1 MKFFSSYSSGLSC
14 SPEPFTFV
22 SLLPLS
28 LSLEAT
34 CLFYHF
40 YALLSTPFFAFCF
53 FYTLFPFS
61 YLFLS
66 ILLRSFVLLIQKV
79 TAVRRSVVTLDRLW
93 YLDKK
98 NKLTEQ
104 KLCESLEAPPR
115 FELGIRVLQTHALP
129 LGYVAI
135 YNILYHYCHIY
146 ATFFR
151 YNVFQIRNP
160 PASGSLLTT
169 TSDKESSRKR
179 VPPLPQQS
187 SGLSPFTMGP
197 PSWQKM
203 DPRGLEPRTD
213 RLWADCSDQLS

>member
-1 MKFFSSYSSGLSC
+1 MKFFLSYSSGLFC

-22 SLLPLS
+22 SLLSLS

-66 ILLRSFVLLIQKV
+66 ILLCFFVLLIQKV
-79 TAVRRSVVTLDRLW
+79 TVERRSAVTLDCLL
-93 YLDKK
+93 YLEK

-115 FELGIRVLQTHALP
+115 FELGIKVLQTYALP
-129 LGYVAI
+129 LGYSAI
-135 YNILYHYCHIY
+135 LERITRLEL
-146 ATFFR
+146 ATSTLAR
-151 YNVFQIRNP
+151 WR
-160 PASGSLLTT
+160 ST
-169 TSDKESSRKR
+169 R
-179 VPPLPQQS
+179 
-187 SGLSPFTMGP
+187 
-197 PSWQKM
+197 
-203 DPRGLEPRTD
+203 
-213 RLWADCSDQLS
+213 